1 MKKTLSFRLSIRFMI
16 LVAAIVL
23 LIASLFVF
31 ALRLSIRNKQS
42 RTLYENAVLL
52 AQELKSSEEEIID
65 IVPVDY
71 FVSYMIFDKNTN
83 ETFFTN
89 DPLLPKLELTQGKAK
104 KYFKKDF
111 YTDGDLNILYCSIT
125 ADPCTIVQTSI
136 DIDQDASIEMIN
148 SLPLVAALAL
158 FPILLISFLISL
170 IISKQTLK
178 PVEEITK
185 TARGISSTNL
195 ETLLP
200 VSKNDDEL
208 DSLAKT
214 FNQLFVN
221 LKKDFEREV
230 NFTSDVSHE
239 LKTPVA
245 GILGQANL
253 LKRWGKDDP
262 KQLEE
267 SLELIINE
275 AKSMESI
282 INNLLQVSKL
292 ENGIIKPVSESMNL
306 WSMFSRLQNEFN
318 IIAPDVKIT
327 FNENMDLE
335 LQSDMELLHQV
346 LTAIISNSIK
356 YGGTTV
362 ELSATKLSDNCQIT
376 VIDNGPGFAEE
387 VLPHVFERFYRGDK
401 SHNRSAGGAGLG
413 LSISYTIV
421 KALEGT
427 ITARNCKDHSGAEL
441 IISLY
446 EKEI

>member
-23 LIASLFVF
+23 LIAFLFVF

-42 RTLYENAVLL
+42 RTLYDNAVLL
-52 AQELKSSEEEIID
+52 AHELKSTEEKILD

-71 FVSYMIFDKNTN
+71 FVSYIIFDKNTN
-83 ETFFTN
+83 ETFYTN
-89 DPLLPKLELTQGKAK
+89 DPLLPKLELTHGKAK
-104 KYFKKDF
+104 KYLKKDF
-111 YTDGDLNILYCSIT
+111 YTDGDLNILYCSIGT
-125 ADPCTIVQTSI
+125 NSSTIVQTSI

-148 SLPLVAALAL
+148 SLPLVAVLAL
-158 FPILLISFLISL
+158 IPILLISFLISL

-185 TARGISSTNL
+185 TASNISSTNL

-214 FNQLFVN
+214 FNQLFEN
-221 LKKDFEREV
+221 LKKDFDREV

-262 KQLEE
+262 NQLDE

-282 INNLLQVSKL
+282 INNLLQIAKL
-292 ENGIIKPVSESMNL
+292 ENGIIKPVTASINL
-306 WSMFSRLQNEFN
+306 WSMFSRLKNEFN
-318 IIAPDVKIT
+318 IIAPATKIT
-327 FNENMDLE
+327 FNENLDLE
-335 LQSDMELLHQV
+335 LHSDMELLHQV
-346 LTAIISNSIK
+346 LTAVISNSIK
-356 YGGTTV
+356 YGGTEV
-362 ELSATKLSDNCQIT
+362 ELSATRLSDTCQIKVT
-376 VIDNGPGFAEE
+376 DNGPGFAKE
-387 VLPHVFERFYRGDK
+387 VLPHVFERFYRGDS

-413 LSISYTIV
+413 LSISSTIV
-421 KALEGT
+421 KALGGT
-427 ITARNCKDHSGAEL
+427 ITAGNCKEHAGAE
-441 IISLY
+441 ITISLNQ
-446 EKEI
+446 KVI